1 MVDVYL
7 TATATATG
15 SAVHLLLYFLIGS
28 ALHLKIA
35 YAGGWSKCVENLAH
49 FTKLLVHPT
58 LPPEE

>member
-28 ALHLKIA
+28 ALHLKIS
-35 YAGGWSKCVENLAH
+35 YAGASVENFAH